1 MSRRKGFPRLVKGTV
16 SFTDDHPVAQSI
28 GRGSRWFDAWVAQM
42 GTPYA
47 PLAKKS
53 GIAVARLFEL
63 SHGAA
68 PSDDEIAA
76 LAPHWC
82 VTAEGLRK
90 SLALSA
96 KCERTGRGTDPNR
109 ASSSEIVP

>member
-1 MSRRKGFPRLVKGTV
+1 MVRDPCRAQRTVSRRKGFLRLVKEIV

-28 GRGSRWFDAWVAQM
+28 GRGSPLVRCLGRANGYAH
-42 GTPYA
+42 A

-76 LAPHWC
+76 LAFLG
-82 VTAEGLRK
+82 A
-90 SLALSA
+90 
-96 KCERTGRGTDPNR
+96 
-109 ASSSEIVP
+109 